1 MQLIK
6 LENISQ
12 IFGLHDATTIALD
25 QVDLEVKKGE
35 FVALMGPS
43 GSGKTS
49 LLNIIGLIAKPSQ
62 GLYAFAARETIQMS
76 QSKKARIRQK
86 EIGFI
91 FQNYNLLPE
100 LTILDNVSLPLLYS
114 ANYSFLKRMR
124 TVKKLLDR
132 LGVYKKEFLYP
143 HQLSGGQIQRVAIA
157 RALINQPSLVIADE
171 PTGNLDSGNSE
182 IIMDILQNLN
192 QEEGNTIIIATHNPR
207 LTKYADRIIYIQDGR
222 IRINQKLKK
231 NQQVDL
237 GKMQD
242 AIRRQDLRAK
252 DKHKSQGKKDKG
264 ETAIHKG
271 KAHKAG
277 VSKAKKRG

>member
-1 MQLIK
+1 M
-6 LENISQ
+6 
-12 IFGLHDATTIALD
+12 
-25 QVDLEVKKGE
+25 
-35 FVALMGPS
+35 
-43 GSGKTS
+43 
-49 LLNIIGLIAKPSQ
+49 
-62 GLYAFAARETIQMS
+62 
-76 QSKKARIRQK
+76 
-86 EIGFI
+86 
-91 FQNYNLLPE
+91 PE
-100 LTILDNVSLPLLYS
+100 LTVLDNVSLPLLYS

-192 QEEGNTIIIATHNPR
+192 QEEGDTIIIATHNPR

-222 IRINQKLKK
+222 IRIDQKLKK

-237 GKMQD
+237 GRMQD
-242 AIRRQDLRAK
+242 AISRQDLRAK
-252 DKHKSQGKKDKG
+252 DKHKSRGKKDKG
-264 ETAIHKG
+264 ETATHKG

-277 VSKAKKRG
+277 VRKTKKRG